1 MSILLSQF
9 VPLDISVPNEIH
21 KTLYF
26 NYCAV
31 FSRDSKEY
39 DFDLYMM
46 KNIVTG
52 VAVKILKG
60 SVDSCQSCYHSLYH

>member
-1 MSILLSQF
+1 MKYT
-9 VPLDISVPNEIH
+9 

-39 DFDLYMM
+39 DFDLYAM
-46 KNIVTG
+46 KNIMTSFAG
-52 VAVKILKG
+52 
-60 SVDSCQSCYHSLYH
+60 DQ